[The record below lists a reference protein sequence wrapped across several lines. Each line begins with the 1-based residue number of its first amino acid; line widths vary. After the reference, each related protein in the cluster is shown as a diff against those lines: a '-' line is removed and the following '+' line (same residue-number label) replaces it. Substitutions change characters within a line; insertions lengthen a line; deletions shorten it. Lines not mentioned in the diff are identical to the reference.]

1 MKICDVINEAFH
13 PDRPEIKIARQEL
26 NELGWRAYEARKRA
40 CTSFFATNFTT
51 DSPVESIP
59 GEIVEYAYNMGL
71 TMSGAD
77 AGVMTALIS
86 TVLLLYLLGVRDGKG
101 ENHAE

>member
-13 PDRPEIKIARQEL
+13 PDRPEIKIAKQEID
-26 NELGWRAYEARKRA
+26 ELGWKAYKARGRA
-40 CTSFFATNFTT
+40 CANFFAVNFTA

-59 GEIVEYAYNMGL
+59 SEIVEYAYNMGL

-86 TVLLLYLLGVRDGKG
+86 TVLVSYLLGVRDGKG
-101 ENHAE
+101 ENYAE